1 MAGFNASACSWF
13 DWSIAVN
20 SADNNNSSALVVVR
34 AGTASCHWPLLSSS
48 QKKRRVFDLLTI
60 TLTWSLGRVT
70 WPRWNWSP
78 VSIQTHATQALPL
91 RAMRKPQAT
100 QVLARATV
108 IGCFEPSI
116 EHSYWLAPAFVAW
129 KIESILSL
137 RFLAQGPLASVA
149 WLALACFCF
158 CLRNFLAFFAHFLF
172 CLRTFPYVRP
182 CVGCVRLNG
191 NRAWR

>member
-1 MAGFNASACSWF
+1 MH
-13 DWSIAVN
+13 
-20 SADNNNSSALVVVR
+20 LPVR
-34 AGTASCHWPLLSSS
+34 GSTDLLLWILPTTTIHQRLLSSVLVLPVVTDRCCPVHK
-48 QKKRRVFDLLTI
+48 KKRRVFDLLTI

-78 VSIQTHATQALPL
+78 ASIQTHATQALPL

-149 WLALACFCF
+149 WLALVCFCF
-158 CLRNFLAFFAHFLF
+158 CLRNFLAFVAFFAHFLF
-172 CLRTFPYVRP
+172 CLRTFPYARP